1 LFGKMSVP
9 MEKDIDLNATG
20 SSVEALAIR
29 YGLYTTAGLIAYF
42 LLMKL
47 LGLVLVVELR
57 ALNLLFLLTGIILA
71 LRAFKRQHGTVEYLQ
86 GIGLGLMTSA
96 IGVVTFALFVF
107 VYLQMDPVL
116 MESIV
121 EKESFGEYLNPYILA
136 FVVALEGT
144 ASGFIATFV
153 IMQYLKRSHMTNQ

>member
-1 LFGKMSVP
+1 
-9 MEKDIDLNATG
+9 MEENVGLEATG

-47 LGLVLVVELR
+47 FGLVHIVELR
-57 ALNLLFLLTGIILA
+57 ALNLFVLLPGIILA
-71 LRAFKRQHGTVEYLQ
+71 LRALKRQHGTVVYLQ
-86 GIGLGLMTSA
+86 GIGLGIMTSA
-96 IGVVTFALFVF
+96 IGVVAFALFVF
-107 VYLQMDPVL
+107 IYLQMDPVL
-116 MESIV
+116 MQAIV
-121 EKESFGEYLNPYILA
+121 QNESFGEYLNPYILG

-153 IMQYLKRSHMTNQ
+153 IMQYLKRSHLTNQ

>member
-1 LFGKMSVP
+1 

-29 YGLYTTAGLIAYF
+29 YGLYITAGLIAYF

-71 LRAFKRQHGTVEYLQ
+71 LRAFKRQHGLFYLPHLVDHELCRLPPADSGQ
-86 GIGLGLMTSA
+86 LEADLQ
-96 IGVVTFALFVF
+96 AL
-107 VYLQMDPVL
+107 
-116 MESIV
+116 
-121 EKESFGEYLNPYILA
+121 
-136 FVVALEGT
+136 
-144 ASGFIATFV
+144 
-153 IMQYLKRSHMTNQ
+153 RR